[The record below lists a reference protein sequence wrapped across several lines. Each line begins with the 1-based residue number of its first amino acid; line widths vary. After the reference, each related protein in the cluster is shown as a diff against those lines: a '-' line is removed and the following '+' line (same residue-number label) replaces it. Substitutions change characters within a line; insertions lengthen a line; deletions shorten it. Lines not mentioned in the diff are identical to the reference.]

1 MEQLKKMIPNEV
13 CVMWDEYK
21 NAWVW
26 AFESTLK
33 HEGKEDTF
41 LVCEGIAR
49 VKVTTYD
56 NGMWAMPTVTV
67 EVQSVTITDISYWLD
82 GIVEIELHRSN
93 IIELEELIYQ
103 KAYAEI

>member
-33 HEGKEDTF
+33 HEGKEDIF
-41 LVCEGIAR
+41 LVCEGVAQ
-49 VKVTTYD
+49 VKLTIFD
-56 NGMWAMPTVTV
+56 HGMWMPPSSTA
-67 EVQSVTITDISYWLD
+67 EVQDVTITDVSYWPD
-82 GIVEIELHRSN
+82 GVVEIKLHKSD
-93 IIELEELIYQ
+93 IVELEELIYQ